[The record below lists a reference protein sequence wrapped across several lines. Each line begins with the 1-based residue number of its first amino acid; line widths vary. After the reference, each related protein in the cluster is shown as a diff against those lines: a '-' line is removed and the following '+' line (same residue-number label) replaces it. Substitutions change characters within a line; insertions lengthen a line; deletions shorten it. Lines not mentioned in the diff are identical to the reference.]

1 MIGADHI
8 GLTLHQS
15 RVLLHLSPEIERILN
30 FIKIALTN
38 QGFLY

>member
-15 RVLLHLSPEIERILN
+15 RVLLHLSPEIDDI
-30 FIKIALTN
+30 
-38 QGFLY
+38 